1 MAKEAVRIQTEDFDV
16 DEEMDA
22 IRGVSKTTGA
32 VVTFLGTARDFSEG
46 KDVRSIEFTQYAGM
60 AVKALTKLRTDALE
74 KFDIIE
80 ARIVHRVTEVAPG
93 DQIVLIVVS
102 SKHRG
107 EAFDA
112 CRWII
117 DTLKETVPIWKKE
130 ITPDGHSWVT
140 EHP

>member
-1 MAKEAVRIQTEDFDV
+1 MAKDAVRIQEEDFDV
-16 DEEMDA
+16 DEETRA
-22 IRGVSKTTGA
+22 ARAASKTTGA
-32 VVTFLGTARDFSEG
+32 VVTFLGTARDHSEG
-46 KDVRSIEFTQYAGM
+46 KDVKSIEFSQYAGM
-60 AVKALTKLRTDALE
+60 ATKALKQLRNDALD

-80 ARIVHRVTEVAPG
+80 VRIVHRVTVVNPG
-93 DQIVLIVVS
+93 DQIVLIVVT

-107 EAFDA
+107 QAFEA